1 MGRAAGWTAG
11 FLATILFAGGCDV
24 ADPLLIASE
33 TEEIFYVQRPE
44 ISSDGKTG
52 LFAFNQVFQR
62 QRQTWP
68 EHTKYWVWTRGIGS
82 YDLESGRIKV
92 IHRSRGSI
100 GSGSSRSAKG
110 GYGILGVCW
119 DKMLVARDGDKS
131 YYWLDLATGSL
142 TRLSLTDEWADRGI
156 EVRHFFVLDRS
167 GTIAMWANP
176 SKRLPVDPSRVT
188 GSLWVRRPAGR
199 YEDVG
204 PFLSVYPV
212 GDGRIFFTSPLVD
225 KYGAA
230 PGHYVLYDI
239 ETGARSYPFP
249 EDGTKMENGRNLRNV
264 DLHKASS
271 WCAGAK
277 RDIHFGFS
285 RSGEALRIPE
295 DKLEILRLGR
305 GGWEPEHR
313 ALKVEDLKNA
323 LRH

>member
-1 MGRAAGWTAG
+1 LGRAASRIAG
-11 FLATILFAGGCDV
+11 FLAAILFAGGCDL
-24 ADPLLIASE
+24 ADPLLIGSE
-33 TEEIFYVQRPE
+33 TEEIFYVRKPE

-62 QRQTWP
+62 QRSTWP
-68 EHTKYWVWTRGIGS
+68 SHTKYWVWTRGIGT

-92 IHRSRGSI
+92 IHRRMGSI

-119 DKMLVARDGDKS
+119 DKVLVGRDGDKS
-131 YYWLDLATGSL
+131 YYWLDVTTGTL
-142 TRLSLTDEWADRGI
+142 TRLSLADEWVDRGLEI
-156 EVRHFFVLDRS
+156 RHFFVLDRS

-176 SKRLPVDPSRVT
+176 SRRLPVDRSRVT
-188 GSLWVRRPAGR
+188 GALWLRRPSGT

-204 PFLSVYPV
+204 LFLYVYPM
-212 GDGRIFFTSPLVD
+212 GDGRILFTSPLVD
-225 KYGAA
+225 KYGAG

-239 ETGARSYPFP
+239 ERGTRSHPSLQ
-249 EDGTKMENGRNLRNV
+249 EGTKMESGSSLRNV

-277 RDIHFGFS
+277 RDIQFGVPG
-285 RSGEALRIPE
+285 SGEALRIPE
-295 DKLEILRLGR
+295 DKLDILRLGG
-305 GGWEPEHR
+305 GGWETEPIT
-313 ALKVEDLKNA
+313 LKVEDLKNA